1 MSTSFFFS
9 SFSAILDYHDL
20 MAYQNAA
27 WADERDKH
35 RLYLDDY
42 RFLLEDDAKAFSSVS
57 RQGMYRQILDLFF
70 ASPWLFYTSLSLE
83 TYAYLQNLSTGK
95 AKPLGEGDPRT
106 NQDDFGLLDRFFF
119 ADPEK
124 GFNVDYLPLLQK
136 MEAEDQDK
144 IRQSITTITF
154 VKGLLDVYGLIE
166 TPILIE
172 RANAS
177 LVQKMDLK
185 QLQLYCTLLPIAC
198 YYDCTKKMATRK
210 MGAED
215 EKKLRALRAK
225 YPGLPYADY
234 PSEDVIAYANHFYLP
249 RFEKS
254 AKLIYGATRDA
265 LHRFSSREAPY
276 DDENEGSPK
285 KDAYNEVNENVAKW
299 YLYGH
304 NRKTVEE
311 IEEKK
316 KNTIEKIDEKDI
328 GPEIF
333 FPFKDT
339 IVGVYNLAKEA
350 LNLAGD
356 VATGDMPWDDMEKI
370 KKEFYAHRGD
380 YLNRYILSLRRPLTP
395 YEKDTIAGLKL
406 AIPSKFVFHSLSREG
421 AILIDTSDGK
431 RYLVH
436 PLGMG
441 FSEMLEG
448 GVYDEIVSTV
458 IVPFE
463 DYLTYDSFISS
474 SRLLIQLPDDA
485 MLEEGRL
492 IRSVTDFVSLA

>member
-1 MSTSFFFS
+1 
-9 SFSAILDYHDL
+9 LDYHDF

-27 WADERDKH
+27 WADERDRH
-35 RLYLDDY
+35 QLYHDDY
-42 RFLLEDDAKAFSSVS
+42 LFLLEDDAKAYSGVS
-57 RQGMYRQILDLFF
+57 RQQMYREILDLFN

-83 TYAYLQNLSTGK
+83 TYTYLQDLSTGK
-95 AKPLGEGDPRT
+95 TKPLGYLDPRM
-106 NQDDFGLLDRFFF
+106 NQDDFALLDRFFF

-124 GFNVDYLPLLQK
+124 GFNADYLPLLQK

-154 VKGLLDVYGLIE
+154 VKGLLDVYGVIE

-172 RANAS
+172 RANAN

-185 QLQLYCTLLPIAC
+185 QIQLYCTLLPIAC
-198 YYDCTKKMATRK
+198 YYDCTKKMTARR
-210 MGAED
+210 MGVED
-215 EKKLRALRAK
+215 KKKLMALREK

-249 RFEKS
+249 SFEKS
-254 AKLIYGATRDA
+254 AKLIYGETMDA
-265 LHRFSSREAPY
+265 LHAFSSDEAPFSANY
-276 DDENEGSPK
+276 DDEYGDNPK
-285 KDAYNEVNENVAKW
+285 EDAYDEVNDNVPKW

-304 NRKTVEE
+304 TRKTIEE

-316 KNTIEKIDEKDI
+316 SKTIEQIDEKDI

-350 LNLAGD
+350 LHLAGD

-370 KKEFYAHRGD
+370 KKEFYAHRSD

-395 YEKDTIAGLKL
+395 YEKDTVEGLKL
-406 AIPSKFVFHSLSREG
+406 AIPSKFIFHSLSREG
-421 AILIDTSDGK
+421 AILVDTADGK

-441 FSEMLEG
+441 FSEMLQG

-474 SRLLIQLPDDA
+474 SRLLVQMPDEGVLD
-485 MLEEGRL
+485 EGRL
-492 IRSVTDFVSLA
+492 IRSAKDFVSLA